1 MADGLVSVQIA
12 GLPDLVALWAR
23 APELVA
29 DQLAGA
35 TRRAQLLLV
44 REIAERTPTGVTG
57 LLRQGTIAEQPL
69 RLADQVIGV
78 VSNPVPHAVPVELGT
93 RPHWAPI
100 EPLRDWVRQT
110 WDLRTEA
117 EVDAAALS
125 LQRKIAARGTPAIGM
140 FHRAFVQ
147 CRPQIEAMYMRAH
160 RRIVAQLAGD
170 AGGGDA

>member
-1 MADGLVSVQIA
+1 MADGPVSVQIV
-12 GLPDLVALWAR
+12 GLPELQALWAR

-29 DQLAGA
+29 EQLAGA

-44 REIAERTPTGVTG
+44 REIQERTPTGVTG
-57 LLRQGTIAEQPL
+57 LLRQGTIAERPL

-78 VSNPVPHAVPVELGT
+78 VSNPAPHAVPVELGT

-100 EPLRDWVRQT
+100 EPLKDWVRQT

-117 EVDAAALS
+117 EVESAAIN

-140 FHRAFVQ
+140 FHRAFTA
-147 CRPQIEAMYMRAH
+147 CRPQIEAMYARAQ
-160 RRIVAQLAGD
+160 RRIVKQLAGE
-170 AGGGDA
+170 GGGEA